1 VVTDN
6 SLSDVAGESIPYV
19 VRLYSWLMA
28 AFTPV
33 SDRWQI
39 TRCAGTNCLLG

>member
-6 SLSDVAGESIPYV
+6 SLSDVADESIPYV
-19 VRLYSWLMA
+19 VRLYSRLMA
-28 AFTPV
+28 ALISV

-39 TRCAGTNCLLG
+39 TRCAGTNRLLG